1 VIACDKA
8 FKPAR
13 AAGRVAL
20 AALCALGLAG
30 CLLEKTSEDPNAWY
44 NKTVMEHITGRS
56 SDESPDGPAKL
67 AQQPAPVPESE
78 LYRSEASCGGGL
90 GSGRVGVAAPSEI
103 ALEMTECEVA
113 RRIGAPDRVELRA
126 DERGERVLALTY
138 ARGERPRIYRFA
150 GGRLT
155 GIDALA
161 VPASPRTRVAKPAPQ
176 H

>member
-1 VIACDKA
+1 
-8 FKPAR
+8 
-13 AAGRVAL
+13 
-20 AALCALGLAG
+20 
-30 CLLEKTSEDPNAWY
+30 
-44 NKTVMEHITGRS
+44 MEHIKGRS
-56 SDESPDGPAKL
+56 PDESPDAPAKV

-78 LYRSEASCGGGL
+78 LYRSEASCGGAL
-90 GSGRVGVAAPSEI
+90 GSGRAGAAAPSDI

-113 RRIGAPDRVELRA
+113 RRIGAPDRVELSA
-126 DERGERVLALTY
+126 NERGERVLALTY